1 MGADP
6 IAMCGNCR
14 EIKSMFDL
22 NACAYCINNY
32 FDTNIYEY
40 EGRVI
45 TKSNLDITPDKT
57 NFVPQCSRDT
67 ICEEL
72 ERLVSCVKKGHR
84 LLVDPNN

>member
-14 EIKSMFDL
+14 EVKSMFHL
-22 NACAYCINNY
+22 NGCASCINDY
-32 FDTNIYEY
+32 FDTNIYEF

-45 TKSNLDITPDKT
+45 TKSNLEINPDKSEFNPT
-57 NFVPQCSRDT
+57 CSRDT
-67 ICEEL
+67 ICKEL
-72 ERLVSCVKKGHR
+72 ERLASCVKQGHR